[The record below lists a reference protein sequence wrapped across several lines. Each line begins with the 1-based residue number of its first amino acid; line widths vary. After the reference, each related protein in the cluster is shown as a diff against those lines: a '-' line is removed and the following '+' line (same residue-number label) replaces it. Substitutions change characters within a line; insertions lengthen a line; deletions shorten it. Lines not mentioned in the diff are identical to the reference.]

1 VIGVEILDERKSTTW
16 FVFFIGDTSFIWP
29 SKKQLTV
36 TLSSKEAEYVSV
48 NSVVCHLI
56 WLKNMLK
63 HLRFPQKNPT
73 EIYVDNWST
82 IILAKNSVY
91 HERSKHINTCHHSIR
106 EYVENKEVKL
116 ISCKTNDQ
124 VANIFTKPL
133 KRETF
138 IILKFMLGMK
148 SLDWV

>member
-1 VIGVEILDERKSTTW
+1 M
-16 FVFFIGDTSFIWP
+16 
-29 SKKQLTV
+29 
-36 TLSSKEAEYVSV
+36 LSSREAEYVAA

-63 HLRFPQKNPT
+63 HLGFPHKNPI
-73 EIYVDNWST
+73 EIYVDNRSANV
-82 IILAKNSVY
+82 LAKNLVY

-124 VANIFTKPL
+124 VANMFTKPL
-133 KRETF
+133 KRKIF
-138 IILKFMLGMK
+138 IRLKFMLDMK
-148 SLDWV
+148 SLD